1 MPVGLSLTRRNA
13 WKPWI
18 STPFTQTNVGCM
30 PMENLPLQVNGVLE
44 YSVMLAM
51 MEC

>member
-1 MPVGLSLTRRNA
+1 MPVGLSLTRRNDS
-13 WKPWI
+13 KPWI
-18 STPFTQTNVGCM
+18 SPPFTLTNVVCM
-30 PMENLPLQVNGVLE
+30 PMENLQLQVNGVLE